1 MTISMRQGGAAA
13 ASGKLEHVTQHRIEG
28 LIFLEHGA
36 RIGDEA
42 GSVRLNAHSFWGWG
56 LWDSVTAIPGS
67 SNGAFCPIHSQGPL
81 LSQLLSASSLCLL
94 HPSAQELPTFVL
106 FPGSDEAPKE
116 AKESQELLPL
126 VP

>member
-67 SNGAFCPIHSQGPL
+67 SNGAFCPIHSQGPIAFPAA
-81 LSQLLSASSLCLL
+81 LSILSVPAAPISSGTAYLC
-94 HPSAQELPTFVL
+94 P
-106 FPGSDEAPKE
+106 
-116 AKESQELLPL
+116 
-126 VP
+126 VPR